1 MLFGQNREFIGKFGL
16 FGDHRVGKAFNE
28 FARVGFVRD
37 RKPARNSL
45 FIGVFL
51 DYLKTKAVNG
61 ISVYGSFARVSKY
74 VFFYLV
80 ARLYGERQ
88 KKYFFGLY
96 SSFYCLG
103 DLMSERESL
112 TRPRGGEQKR
122 IFIEYIYRS
131 FLFCRKQF
139 LSSLVTY

>member
-1 MLFGQNREFIGKFGL
+1 M
-16 FGDHRVGKAFNE
+16 
-28 FARVGFVRD
+28 
-37 RKPARNSL
+37 
-45 FIGVFL
+45 
-51 DYLKTKAVNG
+51 NG

-74 VFFYLV
+74 VLFYLV

-88 KKYFFGLY
+88 KKYLFGLY
-96 SSFYCLG
+96 SSFYRLG
-103 DLMSERESL
+103 DLMGERESF